1 MKVTKQ
7 FLNRDYVRKHRYRT
21 ESKLRSGFVTLGRR
35 KQTFK
40 RLLYNCSLEIR
51 KQYLKDELK
60 APMACK
66 AKPAFFSK
74 PSVNVYFG
82 TNKSNNGGTMQ
93 RSSYGFGKGRG
104 SIGLNPVTMSIH
116 PPFENM
122 LKLMD
127 HVTKVVRESPRWN
140 TQLGRMAFNSCSV
153 KIYYRYKDS
162 QKKTVS
168 KTTEW
173 HVDVTRD
180 SNGTPK
186 KDNSQ
191 VPDTPVATLTFG
203 SAKNL
208 WMRRHRTKEYG
219 VHDSLLLFRQSNG
232 SFFVLDGEDE
242 KHHESDGMHWR
253 HMSNM
258 DRQVP
263 DGVTFSFMFRVVKM
277 TTEIHKE
284 SGLLVHPRVGPI
296 KRVQFQKGEHL
307 FDTHHY
313 AEQKCITEEK
323 LDKCFVDFKP

>member
-1 MKVTKQ
+1 MRRFIDRNNQRKTYFRKQ
-7 FLNRDYVRKHRYRT
+7 
-21 ESKLRSGFVTLGRR
+21 SKLRSAFVTLGGR
-35 KQTFK
+35 KKTFK

-51 KQYLKDELK
+51 LQYLKDELK

-82 TNKSNNGGTMQ
+82 TNKCNNGITMQ
-93 RSSYGFGKGRG
+93 RASYGFGKGRG
-104 SIGLNPVTMSIH
+104 SIGLNPLTMTIH

-127 HVTKVVRESPRWN
+127 HVTKVVRESPRWS
-140 TQLGRMAFNSCSV
+140 TQLGLMAFNSCSV

-203 SAKNL
+203 STKNL

-219 VHDSLLLFRQSNG
+219 VHDSLLLFRQING

-242 KHHESDGMHWR
+242 RHHESDGMHWR

-258 DRQVP
+258 DRHAP

-284 SGLLVHPRVGPI
+284 SGLLVNPRVGPV

-307 FDTHHY
+307 FDTNHY
-313 AEQKCITEEK
+313 SEQKCITEEK
-323 LDKCFVDFKP
+323 LDKCFVEFKP